1 MALASGLRG
10 TGAEGDRPMPWLAR
24 LWQGALVWALLLAL
38 MWPLLTPG
46 PALAADPS
54 PDGRGV
60 TQPGSRDR
68 CAPQDMRVRAV
79 PESRLASSPLTRP
92 PSSAPDAVWTDVE
105 LPDNWNRTKRWRGM
119 DGAVW
124 YRVDW
129 TLPCAEHTS
138 TAQTP
143 WALRVDS
150 VNMAGEVW
158 VGDTLFWRDRQL
170 SEPLSISWNVSRM
183 WVLPQAV
190 LARHNTAWVR
200 VVGVAVM
207 SPGMGVVEVADANT
221 VLQHQKTREW
231 NSRTMQGINL
241 VMSAALG
248 LFFLAAWLWRR
259 EQTANGWFAAASL
272 CWVAFIFHSLMTE
285 TRPLHNVVVLSRLS
299 LVALLTYTACFVMFT
314 WRFAGRRHPRQQR
327 ALGWGLAVMLV
338 LVAVLPLRWHEWVWL
353 SAVLMSA
360 LVFNT
365 NCLQFIVWAWRT
377 RDHEQMLLAAC
388 LLVCLVVGMHDVLTV
403 LRLVPDHGFWIPYAS
418 LGVTI
423 CMAVVLGGRMANSL
437 QRIERFNEELRVSI
451 DDARAE
457 LRTTMARE
465 HTLMVH
471 NARLNERLGLA
482 HELHD
487 GLGGALVRAIA
498 QVEQSDAPLP
508 RGQSLSVLKHMRD
521 DLRQLI
527 DSGSSLGVAVPES
540 PRHWLAP
547 LRHRFVQLLDEL
559 DIQSDWQ
566 VPPHWPARPTPLQ
579 CMVLTRVIEEGMT
592 NIVKHSRARQVQVQL
607 SGTPD
612 TLHLRVRDDGL
623 GFDAEA
629 VQQAGISVGLRSMQ
643 ARVARVGGQLQVQS
657 APGGSGEGTTLQ
669 VQLPVERSD
678 SAPAAL

>member
-1 MALASGLRG
+1 
-10 TGAEGDRPMPWLAR
+10 MPGLAR
-24 LWQGALVWALLLAL
+24 LCGGVLVLSLLLVQAL
-38 MWPLLTPG
+38 MLATP
-46 PALAADPS
+46 ARAAEPV

-60 TQPGSRDR
+60 AQPGSLDR

-79 PESRLASSPLTRP
+79 PESRLSSSPLTRP
-92 PSSAPDAVWTDVE
+92 PSNAPDALWTEVS
-105 LPDNWNRTKRWRGM
+105 LPDNWNKAHRWRGM

-138 TAQTP
+138 SAQTP
-143 WALRVDS
+143 WALRADW
-150 VNMAGEVW
+150 VNMAGELW
-158 VGDTLFWRDRQL
+158 VGDTLFWRDKRL
-170 SEPLSISWNVSRM
+170 SEPLSMSWNVSRT

-207 SPGMGVVEVADANT
+207 SPGLGMVEVGDAST
-221 VLQHQKTREW
+221 VLQHQEAREW
-231 NSRTMQGINL
+231 SSRTMLGINL

-259 EQTANGWFAAASL
+259 KQTANGWFEATSL
-272 CWVAFIFHSLMTE
+272 CWVVFIWNSLQTE
-285 TRPLHNVVVLSRLS
+285 TWPLPNVVVVSRLS
-299 LVALLTYTACFVMFT
+299 LAALLSYTACFVMFT
-314 WRFAGRRHPRQQR
+314 WRFAERQHPRLQR
-327 ALGWGLAVMLV
+327 ALAWGLAAMLV
-338 LVAVLPLRWHEWVWL
+338 LLCVTPLRLHEWVWVA
-353 SAVLMSA
+353 SVAVCVV
-360 LVFNT
+360 VFHA
-365 NCLQFIVWAWRT
+365 NCLQFIARAWRT
-377 RDHEQMLLAAC
+377 RDLEQMQLAAC
-388 LLVCLVVGMHDVLTV
+388 LLVFMVVGMHDVLTV
-403 LRLVPDHGFWIPYAS
+403 LRLVPDQGFWIPYAS

-423 CMAVVLGGRMANSL
+423 CMVLGGRMANSL
-437 QRIERFNEELRVSI
+437 QRIERFNDELRVGI
-451 DDARAE
+451 DEARAE

-465 HTLMVH
+465 HALMVR

-498 QVEQSDAPLP
+498 QVEQSDVPLP

-527 DSGSSLGVAVPES
+527 DSGSSLGVAVPET
-540 PRHWLAP
+540 PRQWLAP

-566 VPPHWPARPTPLQ
+566 VPQQWPAPPTPLQ

-612 TLHLRVRDDGL
+612 ALHLRVHDDGL

-643 ARVARVGGQLQVQS
+643 ARVARVGGQLEVLS
-657 APGGSGEGTTLQ
+657 AGQGMSGEGTTLL
-669 VQLPVERSD
+669 VQLPVVERGD
-678 SAPAAL
+678 SVPAAL